1 MAEYVQFRAKGII
14 YDRDKNGNPI
24 KTREVRRGSGV
35 VKTGPEIMGKVFRQ
49 CVNLLPCDKVSV
61 TTYNL

>member
-1 MAEYVQFRAKGII
+1 MAEYVQFRAKGVI
-14 YDRDKNGNPI
+14 YDRDKNGKPT
-24 KTREVRRGSGV
+24 KVREVRRGSGV

-49 CVNLLPCDKVSV
+49 CVNLLPCDQVSV